1 MVLIR
6 ALAYIGDAQNNSIT
20 KMTSD
25 PFSLLFSPHIP
36 MLYRM
41 AYQWTLNDADAEDLV
56 QELASKMISKVDQ
69 LKSIEQLRPWLVKV
83 MYRLFVDRY
92 RRKKNS
98 PVVFENSLDDQQTIN
113 DSLIT
118 DNHDPENKLHASN
131 LKATLIAELKK
142 IEPNRAA
149 ALFLFEVEGYSIT
162 EIADIQGISEGTV
175 KSRIFR
181 AKTNLKKTISLG
193 TFWDVRS

>member
-1 MVLIR
+1 MALNR
-6 ALAYIGDAQNNSIT
+6 ALTYIGDAQNNRIT

-41 AYQWTLNDADAEDLV
+41 AYQWTLNGDDAEDLV
-56 QELASKMISKVDQ
+56 QELASKMINKVDQ

-83 MYRLFVDRY
+83 MYRIFVDRY
-92 RRKKNS
+92 RRRKNS
-98 PVVFENSLDDQQTIN
+98 PVVFENNLDDQQIIN
-113 DSLIT
+113 NSLIT
-118 DNHDPENKLHASN
+118 DNHDPEAKLHSSN
-131 LKATLIAELKK
+131 LKNTLIAELKK
-142 IEPNRAA
+142 IEPNPAA
-149 ALFLFEVEGYSIT
+149 ALFLFEVEGYT
-162 EIADIQGISEGTV
+162 LAEIADIQGISEGTV

-181 AKTNLKKTISLG
+181 AKRNLKKIISLG